1 VVPKENQMVRKA
13 LFEDM
18 KIKLSHSGKKR
29 KHHKLRRRVF
39 ESLVAI
45 LMMAYLIFVVFNIMF
60 PYEVLEKQ
68 NPPLI
73 IQEENKVAIID
84 QLSLLSPNQTFV
96 ENVTSIFSSIGLG
109 VDVFSG
115 QEITVGF
122 YKNLPMLEYD
132 IIIFRVHSAPYHLE
146 YAERAR
152 EHFNG
157 TFTKPWASVYLFTSE
172 PYNPMS
178 HPMEQLSGRIVQ
190 ATVTKV
196 SPPYFA
202 IGPDFIRKSM
212 RGRFDNT
219 LIIMSSCKILHESDL
234 ADAFIDKGAK
244 GVISWND
251 LVDLEHTDRAI
262 ESLIRN
268 LWLDKLTIKEA
279 VRITDQEI
287 GPDPQYESR
296 LLYYPEKIGSE
307 SLDDLDIQFQQSH

>member
-1 VVPKENQMVRKA
+1 MRKE
-13 LFEDM
+13 
-18 KIKLSHSGKKR
+18 R
-29 KHHKLRRRVF
+29 KHRKLRRRVF

-45 LMMAYLIFVVFNIMF
+45 LMIAYLIFMALNIVSL
-60 PYEVLEKQ
+60 PSSEEENYS
-68 NPPLI
+68 LI

-132 IIIFRVHSAPYHLE
+132 IIIFRVHSAPYHIE

-152 EHFNG
+152 EYFNG

-190 ATVTKV
+190 AAVTKV
-196 SPPYFA
+196 SPPYLA

-251 LVDLEHTDRAI
+251 LVDLEHTDRAV

-268 LWLDKLTIKEA
+268 LCLDKLTINEA

-296 LLYYPEKIGSE
+296 LLYYPEEIGSE
-307 SLDDLDIQFQQSH
+307 SLDDLDIQF